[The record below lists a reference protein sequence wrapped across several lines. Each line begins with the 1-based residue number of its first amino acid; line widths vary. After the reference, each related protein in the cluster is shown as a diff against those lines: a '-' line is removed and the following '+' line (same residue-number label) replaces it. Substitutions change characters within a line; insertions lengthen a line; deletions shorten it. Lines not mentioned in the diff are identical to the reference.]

1 MKEQELPRNLWTSLG
16 DVNEWDM
23 NEWISAEGDMNEKE
37 TMAHLRGAPRPPC
50 SVFLLLFRK
59 GKKNRRPSGGDFFED
74 GNTGIYVV
82 FNTLSAPQAK
92 ILLSIR
98 RFKHFPFNF

>member
-1 MKEQELPRNLWTSLG
+1 MDTKGALTVSQRTP
-16 DVNEWDM
+16 DM
-23 NEWISAEGDMNEKE
+23 RDHS
-37 TMAHLRGAPRPPC
+37 

-92 ILLSIR
+92 ILLYIR
-98 RFKHFPFNF
+98 RFKHFSFDFCSDF